1 MKKLFIASLAF
12 VLSITFGF
20 GSAFAQSAK
29 ATAKCGDISVVQLGD
44 GYTPIF
50 TQTIRTPNGGDLFI
64 DVSLECGMMTNLK
77 AMTWWVR
84 RALTR
89 AQGTVMVQVLVDGI
103 EADPGEIIFA
113 RRDHKMIA
121 QFSGDIS
128 ECITIDP
135 VIPEEPQES
144 PAEPPEEEPIQEYI
158 ASIDEECVQ
167 PATLEQILATM
178 TANSF
183 NFIASDL
190 SSGEHTIIVL
200 AKVTYIKKTEVDA
213 GSAAK
218 GAVSAYLGNGSV
230 TIEAVKMIKDE
241 DVVME

>member
-1 MKKLFIASLAF
+1 MKRLTIVSLAF
-12 VLSITFGF
+12 VLFITFGF
-20 GSAFAQSAK
+20 GSAFAASAK

-64 DVSLECGMMTNLK
+64 DVSLECGMMTNLQV
-77 AMTWWVR
+77 MTKR
-84 RALTR
+84 AKRALKR
-89 AQGTVMVQVLVDGI
+89 AEGTVMVRVMVDGM
-103 EADPGEIIFA
+103 EADPGEIVFA
-113 RRDHKMIA
+113 RRNHKMIA
-121 QFSGDIS
+121 QFAGDMS
-128 ECITIDP
+128 ECITIEP
-135 VIPEEPQES
+135 VIPEEPEDP

-158 ASIDEECVQ
+158 AVIDEECIQ
-167 PATLEQILATM
+167 PATLELILDTM

-190 SSGEHTIIVL
+190 SSGEHTIIVQ
-200 AKVTYIKKTEVDA
+200 AKVSYIEKTQMDA
-213 GSAAK
+213 GSNAR

>member
-1 MKKLFIASLAF
+1 MKKLSIVGLAF
-12 VLSITFGF
+12 VLFITFGF
-20 GSAFAQSAK
+20 DSAFAASAK
-29 ATAKCGDISVVQLGD
+29 ATAKCGDISVVQLGE
-44 GYTPIF
+44 GYAPIF
-50 TQTIRTPNGGDLFI
+50 AQTIRTPNGGDLFI

-77 AMTWWVR
+77 AMTR
-84 RALTR
+84 RIKRALTR

-103 EADPGEIIFA
+103 EANPGEIIFA
-113 RRDHKMIA
+113 RRDHNMITK
-121 QFSGDIS
+121 FSGDIS
-128 ECITIDP
+128 ECITIEP
-135 VIPEEPQES
+135 VIPEEPEEP

-158 ASIDEECVQ
+158 ASINEECIQ
-167 PATLEQILATM
+167 PATLELILATM

-190 SSGEHTIIVL
+190 SSGEHTIVVL

-218 GAVSAYLGNGSV
+218 GAISAYLGNGSV

>member
-1 MKKLFIASLAF
+1 MKKLSVVGLVF
-12 VLSITFGF
+12 VLFITFGF
-20 GSAFAQSAK
+20 DSAFAASAK
-29 ATAKCGDISVVQLGD
+29 ATAKCGDISVVQLGK

-50 TQTIRTPNGGDLFI
+50 AQTIRTPNGGDLFI

-77 AMTWWVR
+77 AMTWAVR
-84 RALTR
+84 RSLIR

-113 RRDHKMIA
+113 RRDHNMIA
-121 QFSGDIS
+121 QFAGDIS
-128 ECITIDP
+128 ECITIEP
-135 VIPEEPQES
+135 VIPEEPED
-144 PAEPPEEEPIQEYI
+144 PPVEPSEEEPIQEYI
-158 ASIDEECVQ
+158 ASVDEECIQ
-167 PATLEQILATM
+167 PAMLEQILATM

-190 SSGEHTIIVL
+190 SSGEHTIIVQ
-200 AKVTYIKKTEVDA
+200 AKVAYIKKTEVDA